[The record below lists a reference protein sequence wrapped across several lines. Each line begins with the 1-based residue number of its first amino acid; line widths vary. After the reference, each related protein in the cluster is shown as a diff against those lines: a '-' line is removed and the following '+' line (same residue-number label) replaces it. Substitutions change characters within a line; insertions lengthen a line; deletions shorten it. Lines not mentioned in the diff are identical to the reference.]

1 MTVPATRTADD
12 LDERRRGIFDVE
24 VLGDGWTGWNLK
36 DESLFNA
43 FLQPLSVRREAYTA
57 DGRAVARV
65 RMVPRRKHANLG
77 INVHGGTTLAFM
89 DVALF
94 AAGHQFGML
103 DAGPAVTIDLAS
115 QFVGAGR
122 IDEPMDAVVEMVRE
136 TGRMAFMRGLIVQGE
151 GDRDI
156 VASFTGTI
164 RKPSRVT

>member
-1 MTVPATRTADD
+1 MTVPATRSAED
-12 LDERRRGIFDVE
+12 LDERRRGIFIVE
-24 VLGDGWTGWNLK
+24 DLGHGWTSWNIR
-36 DESLFNA
+36 DETLFNA
-43 FLQPLSVRREAYTA
+43 FLQPLSVRREGDTA

-65 RMVPRRKHANLG
+65 RMVPRRQHANLG
-77 INVHGGTTLAFM
+77 MNVHGGTTLAFM

-103 DAGPAVTIDLAS
+103 DAGPSVTLDLSS

-122 IDEPMDAVVEMVRE
+122 IDEPMDAVIEMVRE
-136 TGRMAFMRGLIVQGE
+136 TGRLAFMRGLIVQGE

-164 RKPSRVT
+164 RKPSRPK